1 MKWKQKMKTLL
12 RDKGYYL
19 AFAVCLTAVAVSGW
33 LFVRSLHTP
42 DDDLA
47 PSDAVQA
54 AVLPT
59 MPHAQSANR
68 PVAEAPVQSVKPN
81 HPVAPTAPESE
92 TTQENS
98 GEPTGETGPSVQPG
112 AVLCRPLEGTVVQSY
127 SMDKLAYNATT
138 RDWRT
143 HDGMDIA
150 ASEGSEV
157 RAVAEGTVL
166 SVFADDLFGQT
177 VTVEHA
183 GGYVTHYSNLA
194 EEVAVS
200 AGDRVSAGQT
210 LGTVGKTAL
219 AEVGS
224 EPHLHFA
231 VYKNNVPQDPQAYL
245 GN

>member
-1 MKWKQKMKTLL
+1 MKWKQTMKNLL
-12 RDKGYYL
+12 RDKGYFL

-33 LFVRSLHTP
+33 LFVRSLHAT
-42 DDDLA
+42 DDELTS
-47 PSDAVQA
+47 PDAVQA

-59 MPHAQSANR
+59 LPQLQGANQ
-68 PVAEAPVQSVKPN
+68 PVVDAPVKPN
-81 HPVAPTAPESE
+81 HPVAPTAPEPDTTVE
-92 TTQENS
+92 TT
-98 GEPTGETGPSVQPG
+98 GEATVETGPSAMPG
-112 AVLCRPLEGTVVQSY
+112 AVLCRPLEGTVIQNY

-150 ASEGSEV
+150 APEGSEV
-157 RAVAEGTVL
+157 KAVAEGTVL
-166 SVFADDLFGQT
+166 AVIADDLYGQT

-183 GGYVTHYSNLA
+183 GGYVTHYANLA

-200 AGDRVSAGQT
+200 AGDRVSAGQI

-231 VYKNNVPQDPQAYL
+231 VYKNNVPQDPEAYL
-245 GN
+245 G